1 MHARA
6 AIRLAACCAF
16 VVLSGCSRWHNV
28 ALGPG
33 GRAVAAVQPGTPVE
47 LTFAAPRRVQGLPR
61 PVARLTGTVER
72 SSRDTL
78 HVRVRQA
85 ATLGAELRSVERPT
99 VAPVIIDRNVAA
111 RLHERSGRLT
121 ALLLAGVAAVVA
133 IVLLAG

>member
-6 AIRLAACCAF
+6 VLRLLACCAL
-16 VVLSGCSRWHNV
+16 VVLAGCSRWHNV

-33 GRAVAAVQPGTPVE
+33 GRPVAAVQPGTPVE
-47 LTFAAPRRVQGLPR
+47 LTFAAPRRVQGLSR
-61 PVARLTGTVER
+61 PVARLSGTVER
-72 SSRDTL
+72 SNRDTL

-85 ATLGAELRSVERPT
+85 AALGGELRPVERPT
-99 VAPVIIDRNVAA
+99 IAPVIVDRDVAV

-121 ALLLAGVAAVVA
+121 VLLLAGVAAVVA

>member
-6 AIRLAACCAF
+6 AIRLAACCA
-16 VVLSGCSRWHNV
+16 LALLAGCSRWHNV

-33 GRAVAAVQPGTPVE
+33 GRAVTEVRRGTPVE
-47 LTFAAPRRVQGLPR
+47 LSFAAPRRVQGVAR
-61 PVARLTGTVER
+61 PVARLAGTVER

-78 HVRVRQA
+78 YVRVREA
-85 ATLGAELRSVERPT
+85 AALGAELRPVERPT
-99 VAPVIIDRNVAA
+99 VAAVVVDRNVAA

-121 ALLLAGVAAVVA
+121 AMLLAGVAAVVA